1 MRIRVVVMF
10 AAGAIVGYC
19 LVAYY
24 AELLW
29 VRGATSA
36 LTVSFI
42 IAPAGA
48 LICGV
53 ISAVF
58 ARDVAVFA
66 ATTVIGYLFVTAGWF
81 AFASAFGIGD
91 REGSKGM
98 GMIFIFG
105 PAGGAMIG
113 LIAAGLLS
121 RRDGQAP
128 PRAP

>member
-1 MRIRVVVMF
+1 MQVRAVVMF
-10 AAGAIVGYC
+10 GAGAVVGYW

-24 AELLW
+24 GELLW
-29 VRGATSA
+29 VGDANSS
-36 LTVSFI
+36 LVVSFI
-42 IAPAGA
+42 VAPAGT
-48 LICGV
+48 LVCGV

-58 ARDVAVFA
+58 ARHVAVFA
-66 ATTVIGYLFVTAGWF
+66 ATTVIGYLVVTAGWF
-81 AFASAFGIGD
+81 VFADAFGIGD

-113 LIAAGLLS
+113 LIAASLLG

>member
-1 MRIRVVVMF
+1 MPIRAVVMF
-10 AAGAIVGYC
+10 AAGVIVGYC

-29 VRGATSA
+29 VGDTTSA
-36 LTVSFI
+36 LTASFI
-42 IAPAGA
+42 VAPAGA
-48 LICGV
+48 LVCGM

-58 ARDVAVFA
+58 ARGVAVFA
-66 ATTVIGYLFVTAGWF
+66 ATTVIGYLVVAAGWF
-81 AFASAFGIGD
+81 AFAHAFGIGD

-113 LIAAGLLS
+113 LIAAALLS
-121 RRDGQAP
+121 RRDGRVL